1 MFPAAP
7 TGVVQGDNNMPKTS
21 HRAKASVMKSVA
33 EEYPKLN
40 ATLHKIEGISHAL
53 ELTDGRYAYTKYLNP
68 IYAFY
73 RRSKEKRTRKRDRT
87 RICKLRGLKVRED
100 VCLFGVL
107 ILATSKVS
115 KSTRGKYVAKLRQ
128 AVEEDIS
135 PQDFREFVK
144 RPRKA
149 IRRERTLPSI
159 VPRLPLKR
167 QGYVLDVHP
176 ACGHPTRKPD
186 FLAKKQDQTRAAI
199 VEVTTF
205 TPATPE
211 VSQSKRDAD
220 VYNALDKAKLPAGWR
235 LGLDIVKHGELPA
248 SLNKIRSDVEKWAV
262 TAAGDDPLAMPEKT
276 FDYEGWSIDLTLY
289 GGFRKDVPA
298 ERAIA
303 SAMGNIR
310 EIDPAL
316 EIRQAVEGK
325 GRRYGAMTDPYLI
338 VVADCKQELA
348 GGDRNGDALVEAM
361 FGKIVTQASKD
372 ENGKLVLRDVRQTD
386 GYWGTPDA
394 PKHRGVSGI
403 LLLPKPHLWDLR
415 ETRWQPL
422 LVRNSWAERA
432 LPDDLL
438 PLPGFKHVKEAQY
451 AATDGTA
458 LPIFSICRSLGL
470 LKEHDGGMNFDGLI
484 RFAPPPPNRVRSCA
498 GEYEANSMRAR

>member
-1 MFPAAP
+1 MVEIFANKNRTRTEPKKPGEGEFAFYDSSARSEYDTYRGLVNGWLQQMPEAEHAEMVKRFTTGTDLQYQAAL
-7 TGVVQGDNNMPKTS
+7 
-21 HRAKASVMKSVA
+21 A
-33 EEYPKLN
+33 
-40 ATLHKIEGISHAL
+40 
-53 ELTDGRYAYTKYLNP
+53 ELTVHA
-68 IYAFY
+68 A
-73 RRSKEKRTRKRDRT
+73 
-87 RICKLRGLKVRED
+87 
-100 VCLFGVL
+100 
-107 ILATSKVS
+107 
-115 KSTRGKYVAKLRQ
+115 
-128 AVEEDIS
+128 
-135 PQDFREFVK
+135 
-144 RPRKA
+144 
-149 IRRERTLPSI
+149 
-159 VPRLPLKR
+159 LKR
-167 QGYVLDVHP
+167 QGYTLDVHP

-186 FLAKKQDQTRAAI
+186 FLANKQDQTRAAI

-235 LGLDIVKHGELPA
+235 LGLDIVKHGEQPA

-262 TAAGDDPLAMPEKT
+262 LVAGDDPAVMPAKT

-289 GGFRKDVPA
+289 GGFKKDVPA

-325 GRRYGAMTDPYLI
+325 GNRYGAMTDPYLI
-338 VVADCKQELA
+338 VVADCKEELA

-361 FGKIVTQASKD
+361 FGKVVTQASKN
-372 ENGKLVLRDVRQTD
+372 ENGKLVLRDVRQAD

-394 PKHRGVSGI
+394 PKHRGVSGV
-403 LLLPKPHLWDLR
+403 LLLPKPHLWNLR
-415 ETRWQPL
+415 EKRWQPV
-422 LVRNSWAERA
+422 LVRNPWAERP

-438 PLPGFKHVKEAQY
+438 PLPGFKHVKEGQY

-458 LPIFSICRSLGL
+458 LADILDLP
-470 LKEHDGGMNFDGLI
+470 KPW
-484 RFAPPPPNRVRSCA
+484 PPE
-498 GEYEANSMRAR
+498 GT